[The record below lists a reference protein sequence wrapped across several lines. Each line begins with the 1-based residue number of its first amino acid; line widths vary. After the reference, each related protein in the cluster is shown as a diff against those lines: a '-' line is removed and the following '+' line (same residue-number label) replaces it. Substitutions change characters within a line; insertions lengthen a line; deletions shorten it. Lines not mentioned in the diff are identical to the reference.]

1 MKKLVLAI
9 AVTATLSGCA
19 NKDLGQVVNDGVNG
33 AINGVLGSVGG
44 VGNGTVVKNDKG
56 FSVEKEAIW
65 THDAERSSRDYG
77 SITVTKAVKN
87 PKSRTEVFIESCSQ
101 PRTGSLECNG
111 NLFEVS
117 PEGWLADDSI
127 FIASEGTYQTITVA
141 AGKYYFKV
149 KSDKTGTKYY
159 ATGEATIA
167 PYKTNFISIVLE

>member
-1 MKKLVLAI
+1 MKKLALAI
-9 AVTATLSGCA
+9 VVTATLSGCA
-19 NKDLGQVVNDGVNG
+19 DKDLGQVVNDGVNG

-44 VGNGTVVKNDKG
+44 IGNGTVVKNDKG
-56 FSVEKEAIW
+56 FSVEKETISIF
-65 THDAERSSRDYG
+65 DAERSSRDYG
-77 SITVTKAVKN
+77 SITVTKTVKN
-87 PKSRTEVFIESCSQ
+87 PNSRTEIFVESCSQ

-111 NLFEVS
+111 NLFDVS

-149 KSDKTGTKYY
+149 QSKETGTKYY

-167 PYKTNFISIVLE
+167 PYKTNYISIVLE